1 MEEFNPEFRSDLVG
15 MLLGSPIPSQ
25 PIDRDTVTHTG
36 EEMGRKKESIHKHII
51 IYVNGDRSSV
61 GTYLLLDC
69 SRYHELEDFL
79 RDLTYALPKHIY
91 LPCGVQ
97 RIFTPTGRHRVRSL
111 SDLKDGLSYVCT
123 GFEPLKHLNYGVKG
137 SRMIESESPNRRKPH
152 ASRISSNLPTQSKGG
167 GFLCRNFHP
176 HPVNENFRTKRSFNP
191 RLLCRKQEDRL
202 IPQSESHVLS
212 NDVCSDN
219 AFQADST
226 SVNVLS
232 NRLQLLLNSRQNRGA
247 KNILVVR
254 PNNEGSGLTALPVT
268 LSRLAVQTLG
278 QVMCEISSAFGP
290 RWYNDPVRY
299 LYHLNGREVR
309 SLSDLF
315 QRDSKVFIGTGVQRI
330 FCQVSGTNSLP
341 IRGETV
347 RAILQRFWPDH
358 PNPGG
363 VVQQWEQRVARF
375 QNVRR
380 KGVEEIVKSNF
391 ISLPCKADPP
401 LGELLKTVT
410 YAKNEHTIKL
420 SETTGGRPPGH
431 VAGEGQR
438 DSGFVDAGAT
448 PEGDDL
454 VTFPR
459 IKHGEERFP
468 QMMDRMLGDDIRTG
482 QPPFLENKERRSK
495 GRNTDFLLSSKYA
508 ASVPLQGSEKFR
520 PICAHSTSPA
530 ARRRNLPSLRTN
542 EMGVRISSTSQ
553 VAFRAINLDSHSPA
567 FQGIKNSTERNTP
580 SCLSGQQASNNLQ
593 HSATPIRPIIDRVF
607 RHERS
612 RPSLRTSPHPSSE
625 LSAQTGEKPFL
636 QGIKRRS
643 WFNGKK
649 TLGNLSSE
657 ELRTSK
663 KDHEIDEKLNNA
675 LMSAENVQE
684 NTEGICIHQPH
695 TEKVSGSNHI
705 GNVDGTHEGPKG
717 RASSVCAITEKPVV
731 KIYHEDVL
739 ANQQDAV
746 GTGSTELHTNNLAK
760 GDTVPDIYESHLVIH
775 KSVDMVEE
783 SGTTYKKGKFKDKNT
798 KIAHDASKPTEP
810 KTQQSPQK
818 AAHSPVKL
826 VGLEHLNL
834 KFVPDSEN
842 LRSRYHIGR
851 ILGDGNF
858 AVVRLVRRRDTGQK
872 YATKIIDKAKL
883 RGKEMML
890 HQEITILHSCS
901 HPNIVRLLEEYETP
915 KEIWLVMELVKDGDL
930 FEGITNSVKYSE
942 KVASGIVADI
952 ANALFYLHCRY
963 IVHRDL
969 KPENVL
975 MWHQPDGKLRVKLA
989 DFGLAVEV
997 RRNLY
1002 TVCGTPTY
1010 IAPEILSERG
1020 YGLEVDLWALGIIT
1034 YIMLC
1039 GFAPFRSPDRRQS
1052 QLFESI
1058 KRGVFVFLSPYWDEI
1073 SQGAKDLVNR
1083 LLVVTPRKRLTA
1095 IETLTHPWVYFE
1107 GCSDNPGRSSKL
1119 EKSREEYKKELENEA
1134 QNIKSRKL

>member
-1 MEEFNPEFRSDLVG
+1 MEEFNPEFKSDPVG
-15 MLLGSPIPSQ
+15 MVLGSPIPSQ
-25 PIDRDTVTHTG
+25 PIDRKTVTSAE
-36 EEMGRKKESIHKHII
+36 EEMGGKKESLHKHIV

-69 SRYHELEDFL
+69 SRYHELDDLL
-79 RDLTYALPKHIY
+79 RDLTYTLPKHVY

-123 GFEPLKHLNYGVKG
+123 GFEPLKHLNYGAKD
-137 SRMIESESPNRRKPH
+137 SRVIES
-152 ASRISSNLPTQSKGG
+152 
-167 GFLCRNFHP
+167 
-176 HPVNENFRTKRSFNP
+176 
-191 RLLCRKQEDRL
+191 
-202 IPQSESHVLS
+202 
-212 NDVCSDN
+212 
-219 AFQADST
+219 
-226 SVNVLS
+226 
-232 NRLQLLLNSRQNRGA
+232 
-247 KNILVVR
+247 
-254 PNNEGSGLTALPVT
+254 
-268 LSRLAVQTLG
+268 
-278 QVMCEISSAFGP
+278 
-290 RWYNDPVRY
+290 
-299 LYHLNGREVR
+299 
-309 SLSDLF
+309 
-315 QRDSKVFIGTGVQRI
+315 
-330 FCQVSGTNSLP
+330 
-341 IRGETV
+341 
-347 RAILQRFWPDH
+347 
-358 PNPGG
+358 
-363 VVQQWEQRVARF
+363 
-375 QNVRR
+375 
-380 KGVEEIVKSNF
+380 
-391 ISLPCKADPP
+391 ADPP

-410 YAKNEHTIKL
+410 YAKNEHNIKL
-420 SETTGGRPPGH
+420 SEAAGSRPPGH
-431 VAGEGQR
+431 VAGDGQR

-448 PEGDDL
+448 PERDDL
-454 VTFPR
+454 ATFPR
-459 IKHGEERFP
+459 SKHGEERFP
-468 QMMDRMLGDDIRTG
+468 QIMDRMPGDDIRIG

-495 GRNTDFLLSSKYA
+495 GRNNDFLLSSKCA
-508 ASVPLQGSEKFR
+508 PSVPLHRNEKFR
-520 PICAHSTSPA
+520 PIYAHSTSPA
-530 ARRRNLPSLRTN
+530 ASRRNLPSLHAN
-542 EMGVRISSTSQ
+542 QMGVRISSTSQ
-553 VAFRAINLDSHSPA
+553 VAFRAINLEPVQNRSPA
-567 FQGIKNSTERNTP
+567 FPGIKNSADRNAP
-580 SCLSGQQASNNLQ
+580 SCLSGQRASNNLQ
-593 HSATPIRPIIDRVF
+593 YSATPIRPIIDRVF

-625 LSAQTGEKPFL
+625 LSAQNGEKPFL
-636 QGIKRRS
+636 RRINRRS
-643 WFNGKK
+643 RPNGKRA
-649 TLGNLSSE
+649 LGNFSSE
-657 ELRTSK
+657 ELHRSK
-663 KDHEIDEKLNNA
+663 KGHEIDEKLNNA
-675 LMSAENVQE
+675 LVSTENVQE
-684 NTEGICIHQPH
+684 NT
-695 TEKVSGSNHI
+695 
-705 GNVDGTHEGPKG
+705 
-717 RASSVCAITEKPVV
+717 V
-731 KIYHEDVL
+731 KIYHEEVL

-746 GTGSTELHTNNLAK
+746 GTGSVELHTDNLAK
-760 GDTVPDIYESHLVIH
+760 GDTVPDVNSHVVIQ
-775 KSVDMVEE
+775 KSVDMVEK
-783 SGTTYKKGKFKDKNT
+783 SGAVYKKGKLKDKNT
-798 KIAHDASKPTEP
+798 KTAHDAFKPVEP

-818 AAHSPVKL
+818 AAHNAVKL
-826 VGLEHLNL
+826 VGLAHLNL

-842 LRSRYHIGR
+842 LRNRYHIGR

-872 YATKIIDKAKL
+872 YAMKIIDKAKL

-942 KVASGIVADI
+942 NVASGIVADI

-1107 GCSDNPGRSSKL
+1107 GSSDNSESSGKL
-1119 EKSREEYKKELENEA
+1119 EKSREEYKRELEKEA
-1134 QNIKSRKL
+1134 QNIKSRKLSTENSNGVSASMSISSTSGESKGFERNTRPDNGPPSRLSSK